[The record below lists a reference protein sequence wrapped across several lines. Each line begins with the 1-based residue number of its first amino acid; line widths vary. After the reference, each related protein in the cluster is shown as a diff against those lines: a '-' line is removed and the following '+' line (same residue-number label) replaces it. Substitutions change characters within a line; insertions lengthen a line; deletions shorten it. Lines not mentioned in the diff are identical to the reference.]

1 MILKAQ
7 HHTIV
12 YPFFRWFSC
21 WYTQRHFHQVIIKGD
36 YDNQGKGVLLVA
48 NHISWWDGFWALY
61 LSMKVFRKKYHFM
74 MLEKELRK
82 RWLFSFSGGFSIAQG
97 AKSVI
102 DSLNYSAELLKDK
115 NNLVLMFPQGKLHS
129 MHDDNFRFQ
138 KGVERILSK
147 TQNTKVVFL
156 ASIIDYFEHPKPDVN
171 FYIKEYN
178 SEHQSFTDIES
189 AYRKFYKNSVEHQK
203 QIIL

>member
-1 MILKAQ
+1 MIKARHQ
-7 HHTIV
+7 LFV
-12 YPFFRWFSC
+12 YSFFKM
-21 WYTQRHFHQVIIKGD
+21 YTLAKMKTNFNSVKVNGVID
-36 YDNQGKGVLLVA
+36 VTDHSVLLIA

-203 QIIL
+203 QNIL